1 MPRKAAKSQRH
12 SRSVKKR
19 FKKRFLKHSI
29 SKALLLL
36 DAGNYP
42 SQIARLLHVSPQCLH
57 YHIKKWLRIGWIKLD
72 KKTPNAT
79 FYKVSKRIK
88 KSLTGGKDFGYK
100 GVRLHAYS
108 LKFPILREPRVSVD
122 WRSVAMAGGH
132 WNRLIGSEA
141 GLTVEKT
148 TKHVI
153 IHADEVVHPDPN
165 EATLLAIF
173 ECLRLARTLEAKFD
187 MELGQPTLLRKPH
200 WGIYFPIAGEIAK
213 LMEFSDDIGKID
225 LSEGFAEIDL
235 YNPNLAKELLLTPVY
250 LRALLQL
257 QAGFA
262 QGMADH
268 RAMIKEIRGMARE
281 TRDLVEELRHQNK
294 RGDS

>member
-1 MPRKAAKSQRH
+1 MPRKAAKSQRR
-12 SRSVKKR
+12 SGSVKKR

-29 SKALLLL
+29 SRALLLL

-153 IHADEVVHPDPN
+153 IHADEIVHEDPN
-165 EATLLAIF
+165 EAFLLAVVQ
-173 ECLRLARTLEAKFD
+173 CLRLASVLEQKFE
-187 MELGQPTLLRKPH
+187 MQLGDPSLLRNPH
-200 WGIYFPIAGEIAK
+200 FGIYTPFAAEIAK
-213 LMEFSDDIGKID
+213 FMEFSDDIGKID
-225 LSEGFAEIDL
+225 CSEGYGEIE
-235 YNPNLAKELLLTPVY
+235 YNYPQLAKELLLMPIY
-250 LRALLQL
+250 IRALLHIQRE
-257 QAGFA
+257 FA

-268 RAMIKEIRGMARE
+268 RAMIKEIRE
-281 TRDLVEELRHQNK
+281 LVEELRRTKGGSNK
-294 RGDS
+294 